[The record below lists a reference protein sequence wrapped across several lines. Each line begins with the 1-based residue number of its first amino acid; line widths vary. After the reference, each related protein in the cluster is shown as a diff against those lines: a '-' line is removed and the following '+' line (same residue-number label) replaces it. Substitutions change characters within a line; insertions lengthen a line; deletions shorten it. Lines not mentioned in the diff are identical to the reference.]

1 MEPNKLFTHD
11 RLSDFVDNYK
21 EFVEKKKKQE
31 EELHPDLNAYSYY
44 HFSNNPNGIM
54 IDLIGRFG
62 QNILTPVAS
71 WTPMKVKNGVDAW
84 KINLARGLVKFRE
97 SESKLFE
104 ENKVSGLDF
113 IINYDE
119 LPIGMYYNAP
129 NMNIDQRDY
138 AYKTSIIHSDRGTD
152 NSITGV
158 SNDFS
163 NLLSATA
170 NKLNTSSTFLR
181 YKMVT
186 VDWHGFF
193 YGKAGNYTITCNTE
207 NCLFYVWIGDKAVCE
222 FMNDNSDVNNNKMTS
237 DRIFFPYDEFR
248 YIRIQIYYF
257 GQIQNDV
264 SFELQFNR
272 ITMKNK
278 TESIETISFG
288 NVPNKVTTPAIVS
301 GFFNIMSEKAG
312 ESITSPSTAPS
323 SSPSQDSISAS
334 NFFYNVPNYLPL
346 ILYCAFVSENEND
359 FINNEFLCYSLVE
372 FKNDELVVKSY
383 SDLAIFYKNIRM
395 FMSAVLDNKYDY
407 NESNRLSYGVIPAI
421 NVQYTIIEPGSSNSP
436 ATSITNGAPFAFSLY
451 KIKPDFRMGKIYQI
465 RGVLNDNFAFPMH
478 EMGKGFMKKNLS
490 YAEDYEVYPG
500 FYPNANAIDVRYYN
514 QSVNKNELQ
523 CKESCNNSTNC
534 AYYYAYSSNGTN
546 KCIIDSQNSVPTF
559 NRVPPTNTNEPVDK
573 GSTSL
578 YLRNYQFDLS
588 NDINKECLI
597 LNDNARD
604 NTIPIENN
612 SNYSDTFK
620 YASYNLD
627 KKMKIESPEEMG
639 LCGNPEYKK
648 KLNEAADILFKD
660 TTYYK
665 DGTFVENFSS
675 NIPDSKYTDAIQDT
689 SDGIRTNLN
698 NELLYA
704 EKQNVI
710 NNQNKDLSRVLIP
723 EYEKTRE
730 EIAEKE
736 KLYVPSEITSTDKNH
751 TRILQKRIMDNNELY
766 LSSKL
771 LFTLGTVSVTTL
783 LVFAIVL
790 ARD

>member
-1 MEPNKLFTHD
+1 M
-11 RLSDFVDNYK
+11 
-21 EFVEKKKKQE
+21 
-31 EELHPDLNAYSYY
+31 
-44 HFSNNPNGIM
+44 
-54 IDLIGRFG
+54 
-62 QNILTPVAS
+62 
-71 WTPMKVKNGVDAW
+71 
-84 KINLARGLVKFRE
+84 
-97 SESKLFE
+97 
-104 ENKVSGLDF
+104 
-113 IINYDE
+113 
-119 LPIGMYYNAP
+119 
-129 NMNIDQRDY
+129 
-138 AYKTSIIHSDRGTD
+138 
-152 NSITGV
+152 
-158 SNDFS
+158 
-163 NLLSATA
+163 
-170 NKLNTSSTFLR
+170 
-181 YKMVT
+181 
-186 VDWHGFF
+186 
-193 YGKAGNYTITCNTE
+193 
-207 NCLFYVWIGDKAVCE
+207 
-222 FMNDNSDVNNNKMTS
+222 
-237 DRIFFPYDEFR
+237 
-248 YIRIQIYYF
+248 
-257 GQIQNDV
+257 
-264 SFELQFNR
+264 
-272 ITMKNK
+272 
-278 TESIETISFG
+278 
-288 NVPNKVTTPAIVS
+288 
-301 GFFNIMSEKAG
+301 
-312 ESITSPSTAPS
+312 
-323 SSPSQDSISAS
+323 
-334 NFFYNVPNYLPL
+334 
-346 ILYCAFVSENEND
+346 
-359 FINNEFLCYSLVE
+359 
-372 FKNDELVVKSY
+372 
-383 SDLAIFYKNIRM
+383 
-395 FMSAVLDNKYDY
+395 
-407 NESNRLSYGVIPAI
+407 
-421 NVQYTIIEPGSSNSP
+421 
-436 ATSITNGAPFAFSLY
+436 
-451 KIKPDFRMGKIYQI
+451 
-465 RGVLNDNFAFPMH
+465 
-478 EMGKGFMKKNLS
+478 
-490 YAEDYEVYPG
+490 
-500 FYPNANAIDVRYYN
+500 
-514 QSVNKNELQ
+514 Q

-730 EIAEKE
+730 EIVEKE
-736 KLYVPSEITSTDKNH
+736 KLYVPSEITSTNKNH
-751 TRILQKRIMDNNELY
+751 TRIMQKRIMDNNELY